1 MRDKKGSAAV
11 AYASKLSPDAAHL
24 VADLQEKTCRC
35 CRSMRPV
42 MVRCETER
50 EMLQVNADD
59 EFDWFAR
66 EVLREEIW
74 AEGTGVNIR
83 K

>member
-1 MRDKKGSAAV
+1 
-11 AYASKLSPDAAHL
+11 
-24 VADLQEKTCRC
+24 
-35 CRSMRPV
+35 MRPV
-42 MVRCETER
+42 MFRCETER

-59 EFDWFAR
+59 EFYWFAR